1 MAVGDS
7 YYISHDI
14 DAFDD
19 IKIIALCDEFG
30 LEAYALYWI
39 ILEKMFPEE
48 SISLPYSDMTFRALK
63 AKSKASCDIKSLIDR
78 AIEYELFVLEDG
90 QFYSPSFVKRMEK
103 HLDRKAKRSKA
114 GRKGGQASAKARQ
127 QKKVENEEKKGSN
140 DERLLNQA
148 LTKPQPNVN
157 QTSTK
162 PQPNLNQNQPNEM
175 KRNEIEMKRNEIEM
189 KRNEISLETSKD
201 VSCTERSN
209 DHSMPEPETFIE
221 LPLNDKTMH
230 RVTVEDVDKYEAL
243 YPAVDI
249 KQELRNMF
257 GWLDSNPKRLK
268 TRGGIKRF
276 ITNWLSKEQDKG
288 GTRNRAPTYRSDR
301 DNRGNFST
309 SFDDYEYDDGALTR
323 VTMPRIEGSP

>member
-103 HLDRKAKRSKA
+103 LLDRKAKRSKA

-175 KRNEIEMKRNEIEM
+175 KRNEIEMKRNEI
-189 KRNEISLETSKD
+189 SLETSKD
-201 VSCTERSN
+201 VSCIERSD
-209 DHSMPEPETFIE
+209 DHSMLEDVFIE
-221 LPLNDKTMH
+221 LPLNDGSAH
-230 RVTVEDVDKYEAL
+230 QIIYDDVDFYEDL
-243 YPAVDI
+243 YPAVDVR
-249 KQELRNMF
+249 QELRKMV
-257 GWLDSNPKRLK
+257 GWLDANPSKRK
-268 TRGGIKRF
+268 TSRGIKRF